1 MRAPEAARAHWQHL
15 ESYHAV
21 VYFAPE
27 VIEALV
33 GLGLPGFWMGYFAGR
48 AAPLGPVG
56 PAVAEALFYNFNPEL
71 VRGALPAAWDRASPE
86 LVLGSRLHAVDAAL
100 WTILAQEVRATEL
113 VVAAQLARK
122 AAEAADCSGR
132 ALAAAHAEG
141 EWPTVA
147 HLVMWQAATVLREH
161 RGDGHVITLV
171 NEGVSGLQAHLL
183 AVANGQSSAAQLQ
196 TARHWSPSAWAEAA
210 EGLRARGVLDGQGGL
225 TKRGRSLKQRI
236 ESQTDRLAAAP
247 YDVLS
252 EEENARLLAYGSRLA
267 ALVVAAGV
275 VPFPNPM
282 GLVAPA
288 AITEV
293 ASEELVVDLA
303 DKTAAG
309 GSVSAKR
316 VRQGLKRTSRG
327 SARVQ
332 TPG

>member
-1 MRAPEAARAHWQHL
+1 M
-15 ESYHAV
+15 

-71 VRGALPAAWDRASPE
+71 VRGALPAAWERAAPE

-247 YDVLS
+247 YEVLS

-309 GSVSAKR
+309 GSGSAKR

>member
-1 MRAPEAARAHWQHL
+1 M
-15 ESYHAV
+15 

-71 VRGALPAAWDRASPE
+71 VRGALPAAWERAAPE

-247 YDVLS
+247 YEVLS
-252 EEENARLLAYGSRLA
+252 EEENARVLAYGSRLA

-309 GSVSAKR
+309 GSGSAKR